1 MSMKE
6 LLTDERARK
15 IFGKRE
21 IEIAMKQVEGQR
33 LTQSERNRLSRDIRP
48 KLEFIREA
56 AKLEQDFDLKRNM
69 ENKRIMGNVV
79 EAILED
85 ELKDNIKAV
94 LLFGSFADNT
104 FTSRS
109 DIDACAVFRKEIS
122 LKDATKFRMRISGQ
136 VSKKADVQVFNI
148 LPQKLKMEIARK
160 HRILYKARDFDNV
173 SFTLKYLKSNDYF
186 LRMEKIFEAEA

>member
-15 IFGKRE
+15 IFGKKE

-122 LKDATKFRMRISGQ
+122 LKDATKFRMRIMGE
-136 VSKKADVQVFNI
+136 
-148 LPQKLKMEIARK
+148 LPEKEDEDFRAGKQKGRCAGFQ
-160 HRILYKARDFDNV
+160 YSA
-173 SFTLKYLKSNDYF
+173 S
-186 LRMEKIFEAEA
+186 EA